1 MAFGV
6 EFYNNNGSLQLA
18 SGVKNFY
25 MTQKGTLSATNGSV
39 FYTVTPTVP
48 YDAIAVYC
56 PEMAVL
62 PKSMFSTVQAANTPQ
77 TFRKASTSNA
87 TIYWY
92 AYRRYDSLSPAT
104 SGYGLEIY
112 NDDGSVGFSSL
123 YPKIM
128 KGIKI
133 PIIDATAT
141 TTTVSASREYAFLQ
155 YGTNRGLV
163 TVTEPMGG
171 GEYDSP
177 TDRFVYRF
185 PASYTSIQSAQI
197 RARIYATTEP
207 IGFTGGLLA
216 LDVTNYQD
224 RSNPK

>member
-1 MAFGV
+1 MAYGV
-6 EFYNNNGSLQLA
+6 EFYNNTGKLQL
-18 SGVKNFY
+18 SSDLNNFY
-25 MTQKGTLSATNGSV
+25 MIQKGTLNTTDGSV

-56 PEMAVL
+56 PQMAVL
-62 PKSMFSTVQAANTPQ
+62 PKSMFSTAQAANTPQ
-77 TFRKASTSNA
+77 TFRKISTSNA

-92 AYRRYDSLSPAT
+92 AFRSYSSLTKAT
-104 SGYGLEIY
+104 SGYGMEIY
-112 NDDGSVGFSSL
+112 DTNGTTVKFSSL

-141 TTTVSASREYAFLQ
+141 VTTVSASKEYAFLQ

-163 TVTEPMGG
+163 EVTEPMGG
-171 GEYDSP
+171 PTYDSP

-185 PASYTSIQSAQI
+185 SDSYTSIQSSQV
-197 RARIYATTEP
+197 RARQYATTEP

-216 LDVTNYQD
+216 LDVTNY
-224 RSNPK
+224 

>member
-1 MAFGV
+1 MAYGV
-6 EFYNNNGSLQLA
+6 EFYNNTGKLQLSSA
-18 SGVKNFY
+18 VKNFY
-25 MTQKGTLSATNGSV
+25 MIQKGILNTTDGSV
-39 FYTVTPTVP
+39 FYTVTPTVA

-56 PEMAVL
+56 PQMAVL
-62 PKSMFSTVQAANTPQ
+62 PKSMFSSVQAANTPQ
-77 TFRKASTSNA
+77 TFRKASISNA

-92 AYRRYDSLSPAT
+92 AYRRYDSLPQAT

-112 NDDGSVGFSSL
+112 NDNGSVGFSSL

-133 PIIDATAT
+133 PILDATAT
-141 TTTVSASREYAFLQ
+141 TTTVSASKEYAFLQ

-163 TVTEPMGG
+163 EVTEPMGG
-171 GEYDSP
+171 GTYDSP

-185 PASYTSIQSAQI
+185 PASYTSIQSGQI
-197 RARIYATTEP
+197 RARQYATTEP

-216 LDVTNYQD
+216 LDVTNY
-224 RSNPK
+224 

>member
-1 MAFGV
+1 MAYGV
-6 EFYNNNGSLQLA
+6 EFYNNSGKLQL
-18 SGVKNFY
+18 SSDVNNFF
-25 MTQKGTLSATNGSV
+25 MIEKGILNTTGGSV

-56 PEMAVL
+56 PEMAIL

-92 AYRRYDSLSPAT
+92 AYRSYSSVTKAT
-104 SGYGLEIY
+104 SGYGMEIY
-112 NDDGSVGFSSL
+112 DTNGTTVRFSSL

-133 PIIDATAT
+133 PILDATAT
-141 TTTVSASREYAFLQ
+141 TTTVSASKEYAFLQ

-163 TVTEPMGG
+163 TVIEPMGG

-185 PASYTSIQSAQI
+185 PASYTLIQSGQI
-197 RARIYATTEP
+197 RARTYATTEP

-216 LDVTNYQD
+216 LDVTNY
-224 RSNPK
+224 